1 MNADSDS
8 YMDLMGQ
15 RGLEVVD
22 YSFDDN
28 GLGIS
33 STSPFGKGGIFI
45 EPRRVKDPWVRP
57 VGSRVSHY
65 RVIYSG
71 DGDWLRLARSSALDG
86 ILWAMRPDAAAIL
99 VNAPGA
105 FGAVGDTSSAVHV
118 RIDPGDLED
127 PFLERIHEVEV
138 YVGEWSFPV
147 MYLTPPFGIQDLERR
162 VAQVLAY
169 APLDGMPS
177 SHRCPEC
184 GTETSLAMLDRVRAL
199 QTLKTNLCPECL
211 LLSLEC
217 GGPALPIE
225 PKGWRR

>member
-1 MNADSDS
+1 MNADLES

-15 RGLEVVD
+15 RGLEIAD
-22 YSFDDN
+22 YGFDDR

-45 EPRRVKDPWVRP
+45 EPRRVRDPWVRP
-57 VGSRVSHY
+57 VGARVSHY
-65 RVIYSG
+65 QVLYSG

-86 ILWAMRPDAAAIL
+86 VLWAMRPDVAAIL
-99 VNAPGA
+99 VRAPDA
-105 FGAVGDTSSAVHV
+105 FGAMGDISSAVYV
-118 RIDPGDLED
+118 RIDPGDLEA

-138 YVGEWSFPV
+138 YVGEWSFPI

-169 APLDGMPS
+169 APLDGVPS

-184 GTETSLAMLDRVRAL
+184 STETSLVMLDRVRAL
-199 QTLKTNLCPECL
+199 QTLKSNLCPECL
-211 LLSLEC
+211 LRSLEC
-217 GGPALPIE
+217 GGPTLPIE